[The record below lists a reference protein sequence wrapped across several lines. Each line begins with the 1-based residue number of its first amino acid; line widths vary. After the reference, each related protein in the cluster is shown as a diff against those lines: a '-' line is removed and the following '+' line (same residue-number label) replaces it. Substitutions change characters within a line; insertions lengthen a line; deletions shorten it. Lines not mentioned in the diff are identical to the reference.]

1 MWWLAALAALAAG
14 GGATAARA
22 QGRSDRPT
30 WNSDGQGTSV
40 VAGEWGQG
48 AANTSCRTPE
58 PWGQPGHCISL
69 NNCKELLDLLR
80 ASRLNPKGR
89 PDENVTQLLRKSHC
103 GFLGG
108 VPRVCCADGPP
119 SPPSN
124 EQWAAAGGAGTD
136 YAGGYDPPS
145 GGGASRPAIPEA
157 TDRFHPGKQ
166 PAPQLPEEMSLP
178 LDEYPAR
185 PAPAAM
191 PAPPANRPGDHHSSS
206 RESAPN
212 TPRVPPPTAQSAHN
226 QPMPKPVMESAGGP
240 PRMPGGDADPGYPAE
255 NLALLPTEVCGMR
268 FHPRPAERA
277 EREEQAGNRSGLMQY
292 PWMARLGYRLSDRGD
307 ADRLEYLCSGSLI
320 SERYVL
326 TAAHCL
332 VVHKGPA
339 SVRLGEL
346 DTHSD
351 PDCVGSA
358 CAAAVEDIGVDEVL
372 VHPEYMRGLNDIG
385 LLRLA
390 RPAAFS
396 ESVNPVCLPI
406 PAQGRPEEDL
416 AGRTMTVASWG
427 NTSPN
432 RREHA
437 PSQWLLHRRGQ
448 VLGPARCTSLYGSLD
463 DVRFDP
469 SMQLCVGG
477 GCQGDSG
484 SPLVLAEDAGDQAAP
499 WSMQQRAILYG
510 VLSYGQLDCALRS
523 APLVFTKVSRYVPWV
538 VQNLKPN
545 PFVSKEPAVSSSA
558 RLVDPRLTRPGRPRA
573 RTSH

>member
-1 MWWLAALAALAAG
+1 MA
-14 GGATAARA
+14 
-22 QGRSDRPT
+22 
-30 WNSDGQGTSV
+30 
-40 VAGEWGQG
+40 
-48 AANTSCRTPE
+48 
-58 PWGQPGHCISL
+58 I
-69 NNCKELLDLLR
+69 
-80 ASRLNPKGR
+80 ASPSPL
-89 PDENVTQLLRKSHC
+89 Q
-103 GFLGG
+103 
-108 VPRVCCADGPP
+108 VCCADGPP

-145 GGGASRPAIPEA
+145 GGFGSPGGGGGASRPAIPEA

-166 PAPQLPEEMSLP
+166 PAPQVSPSTTI
-178 LDEYPAR
+178 AKQR
-185 PAPAAM
+185 G
-191 PAPPANRPGDHHSSS
+191 RRS
-206 RESAPN
+206 
-212 TPRVPPPTAQSAHN
+212 
-226 QPMPKPVMESAGGP
+226 
-240 PRMPGGDADPGYPAE
+240 DADPGYPAE

-292 PWMARLGYRLSDRGD
+292 PWMARLGYRRD